1 MTPRFITVLA
11 GMLVLQIAL
20 IVALNRS
27 GDSLA
32 AVKTA
37 TTLVAETQHA
47 ALKDID
53 RLLVEGPDEAS
64 VELKK
69 RDGQWILPGYFD
81 APVDDAKL
89 KRVLEALP
97 QSKRGFAV
105 ATSTSA
111 LERFKVNDEA
121 FERRITFEKS
131 GETQAR
137 LYLGTSAGLRKLHAR
152 NAEDRAVY
160 IVEFPYYDAPTEAAN
175 WFRRDLTQVPESEIQ
190 SISLNGQGFEDD
202 KAKEIIQKI
211 TGLRAEAILGLE
223 ARPEWKEKLKIRL
236 TLKDGEEQWI
246 LSQPEDHEDGNR
258 FYVLKTPKHPWYIKL
273 AYWDGDDLM
282 DFIQP
287 PQPSPAE

>member
-11 GMLVLQIAL
+11 GVLVLQIIL
-20 IVALNRS
+20 IAAFNR
-27 GDSLA
+27 GDDSLA

-37 TTLVAETQHA
+37 DTLVPETRRA
-47 ALKDID
+47 VLKDID

-69 RDGQWILPGYFD
+69 RDDQWILPDYFD

-105 ATSTSA
+105 ATSAGA
-111 LERFKVNDEA
+111 LERFKVSDGV
-121 FERRITFEKS
+121 FERRITFEQA
-131 GETQAR
+131 GEPQAT

-160 IVEFPYYDAPTEAAN
+160 IVEFPYYDAPTEPAN
-175 WFRRDLTQVPESEIQ
+175 WFQRDLMQVSESDIQ
-190 SISLNGQGFEDD
+190 SVRLNGQGFEDD
-202 KAKEIIQKI
+202 KAKEVIKKI
-211 TGLRAEAILGLE
+211 AGLRAEAILGLE
-223 ARPEWKEKLKIRL
+223 ALPEWQETLKIRL
-236 TLKDGEEQWI
+236 TLKDGEEEWI
-246 LSQPEDHEDGNR
+246 LSRPEQSEDGDK
-258 FYVLKTPKHPWYIKL
+258 FYVLKTPKHPWHIKL
-273 AYWDGDDLM
+273 AYWDGDALM

-287 PQPSPAE
+287 SQSSPAE